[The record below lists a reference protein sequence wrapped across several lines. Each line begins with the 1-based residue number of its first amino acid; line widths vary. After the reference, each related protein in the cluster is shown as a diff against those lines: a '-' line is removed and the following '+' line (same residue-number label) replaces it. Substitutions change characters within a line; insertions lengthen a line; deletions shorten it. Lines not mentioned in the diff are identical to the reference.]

1 MSNMDNQ
8 SRDRLTGKKTTPE
21 QLAAW
26 CKKAMLKYGLTES
39 DAAIAMDVFISADTR
54 GVFSHGTRQICNLM
68 KNVKDGR
75 INPKAGPL
83 KVTDHLS
90 VAVIDG
96 QNAMPTTIAVE
107 GMKLAV
113 AKAKKTGMGYVGV
126 RNSNHIGALSYY
138 SLMAAKEG
146 LIGVAMT
153 NTDPWMTVP
162 GGKGPIIG
170 TNPISY
176 AIPTGTERPIFL
188 DIATS
193 SVAVTRILSLKALGK
208 KLPEKWLVNEDGA
221 PTDDPEGFPEKGALL
236 PMAMHKGYGLALLVE
251 TLSAVLSG
259 SAFLSGV
266 NSWINDDPKPVNQG
280 QSFIALDVASI
291 LPKEEF
297 FQRMREMTDEI
308 RNAPKA
314 ANAEGILLPGD
325 MEHDKREKTLS
336 EGLFLPDYVLVNLI
350 KLAEDTEDIENFF
363 ALFS

>member
-1 MSNMDNQ
+1 MSNIDH
-8 SRDRLTGKKTTPE
+8 LIGKKTTPD

-26 CKKAMLKYGLTES
+26 CKKAMMKCGLTES
-39 DAAIAMDVFISADTR
+39 DAAIAIDVFISADTK
-54 GVFSHGTRQICNLM
+54 GIFSHGTRQIYGLM

-75 INPKAGPL
+75 INPKASPV
-83 KVTDHLS
+83 KARDHFS
-90 VAVIDG
+90 VGILDG

-107 GMKLAV
+107 GMKLAI
-113 AKAKKTGMGYVGV
+113 AKAKRNGMGYVGV

-138 SLMAAKEG
+138 SLMAANEG
-146 LIGVAMT
+146 LIGLAMT

-162 GGKGPIIG
+162 GGKGPIMG
-170 TNPISY
+170 TNPIAY
-176 AIPTGTERPIFL
+176 AIPTGTGQPVFL

-208 KLPEKWLVNEDGA
+208 KLPDKWLVDEDGT
-221 PTDDPEGFPEKGALL
+221 PTDDPSGFPEKGALL

-259 SAFLSGV
+259 AAFLSGV
-266 NSWINDDPKPVNQG
+266 NNWTNDNPRPVNQG
-280 QSFIALDVASI
+280 QSFIAVDIDSI

-314 ANAEGILLPGD
+314 VNAGKIMLPGD
-325 MEHDKREKTLS
+325 IEHAQREKTLT
-336 EGLFLPDYVLVNLI
+336 EGLFLPDYVLVNLS
-350 KLAEDTEDIENFF
+350 KLAEDTGDLENFY